1 MYMYMCMHTH
11 TYMCM
16 REAAAAT
23 AGCCVH
29 LMRLTGRVIVR
40 GLIVTRRA
48 AVLGATAEQQ
58 QQQRHARG
66 RGVEPVKTHGA
77 REEDVGP
84 REEDGVGRLGSELVM
99 AADRPAKRGDR
110 GCQREQREKQ
120 STGSEQERARETV
133 A

>member
-77 REEDVGP
+77 REEDVG
-84 REEDGVGRLGSELVM
+84 RLAHILK
-99 AADRPAKRGDR
+99 A
-110 GCQREQREKQ
+110 
-120 STGSEQERARETV
+120 ERRTQYIAIYRIR
-133 A
+133 